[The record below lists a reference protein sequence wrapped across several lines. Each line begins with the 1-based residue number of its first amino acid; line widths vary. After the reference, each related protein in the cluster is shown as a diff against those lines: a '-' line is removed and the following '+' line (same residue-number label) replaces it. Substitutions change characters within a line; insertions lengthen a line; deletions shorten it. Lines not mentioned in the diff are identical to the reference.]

1 MNEFLG
7 TKEDVL
13 KELNINPKIGL
24 TEETKKLSL
33 EKYGKNS
40 FTKEKGISL
49 FGKILESLKEPM
61 ILMLIFAGLIAIGV
75 NTVNYLNG
83 GHFDIFECL
92 GIFIAISLSVIITVV
107 MEGKSAKAFAY
118 RRSFS

>member
-40 FTKEKGISL
+40 W
-49 FGKILESLKEPM
+49 LKMRYFVE
-61 ILMLIFAGLIAIGV
+61 
-75 NTVNYLNG
+75 
-83 GHFDIFECL
+83 
-92 GIFIAISLSVIITVV
+92 
-107 MEGKSAKAFAY
+107 
-118 RRSFS
+118 

>member
-7 TKEDVL
+7 TKEDIL

-40 FTKEKGISL
+40 FTKPSL
-49 FGKILESLKEPM
+49 
-61 ILMLIFAGLIAIGV
+61 
-75 NTVNYLNG
+75 
-83 GHFDIFECL
+83 CW
-92 GIFIAISLSVIITVV
+92 LSPWLCTICCHTASI
-107 MEGKSAKAFAY
+107 
-118 RRSFS
+118 